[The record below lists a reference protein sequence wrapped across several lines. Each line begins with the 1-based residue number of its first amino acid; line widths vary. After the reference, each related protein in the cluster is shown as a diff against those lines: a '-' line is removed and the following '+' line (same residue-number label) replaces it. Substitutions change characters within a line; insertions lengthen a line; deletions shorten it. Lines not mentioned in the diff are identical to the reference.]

1 MVREVRKEIS
11 PKEVERSAI
20 EMELVRQRMQ
30 ELEQHLVMLET
41 RIQELEVIKSA
52 MESLEE
58 DKDALIPIGPG
69 VLVKGKILDKEKVLM
84 EVGANFVIEKDV
96 RGAKE
101 TIERSQEK
109 IEKAMLSM
117 KAELADLYDRMREI
131 EQILLQYYGG

>member
-52 MESLEE
+52 LESLEA
-58 DKDALIPIGPG
+58 DRDALIPIGPG

-96 RGAKE
+96 EGAKE

-131 EQILLQYYGG
+131 ERILLQYYGG

>member
-1 MVREVRKEIS
+1 LVREVRKEIS

>member
-1 MVREVRKEIS
+1 
-11 PKEVERSAI
+11 VERSAI

>member
-1 MVREVRKEIS
+1 LVREVRKEIS

-52 MESLEE
+52 LESLEA
-58 DKDALIPIGPG
+58 DRDALIPIGPG

-96 RGAKE
+96 EGAKE

>member
-1 MVREVRKEIS
+1 
-11 PKEVERSAI
+11 VERSAI

-52 MESLEE
+52 LESLEA

-96 RGAKE
+96 EGAKE

>member
-52 MESLEE
+52 LESLEA

-96 RGAKE
+96 EGAKE

>member
-52 MESLEE
+52 LESLEA
-58 DKDALIPIGPG
+58 DRDALIPIGPG

-96 RGAKE
+96 EGAKE